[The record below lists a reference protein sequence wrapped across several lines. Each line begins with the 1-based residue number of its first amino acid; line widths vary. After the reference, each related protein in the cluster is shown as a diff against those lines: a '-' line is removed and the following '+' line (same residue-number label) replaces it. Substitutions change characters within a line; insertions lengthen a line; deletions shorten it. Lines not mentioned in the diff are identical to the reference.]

1 MLPRM
6 SRTYAQTTRLCRAF
20 ELFPCYLQVFATRVA
35 TCNVPNL
42 MSQACFWSCNL
53 TIQLARR
60 MAPSPWWSSWGVHA
74 MARPRR
80 GGVQCGHPPA
90 PKTLPRNSNWAW
102 PSFAYLGVACRQ
114 RAEAGQA
121 SSNVDEKRHRLSR
134 FCQVT
139 TTLLSLSLSCSLTLL
154 WGKVD
159 WEALVINDPTQV

>member
-20 ELFPCYLQVFATRVA
+20 ELFPCYLQVFATQVA

-102 PSFAYLGVACRQ
+102 PSFAYLGVACRGE
-114 RAEAGQA
+114 AEGRGRTSQQQCGRETAQIIQI
-121 SSNVDEKRHRLSR
+121 LSGHNNPP
-134 FCQVT
+134 
-139 TTLLSLSLSCSLTLL
+139 LSLSLLQFNA
-154 WGKVD
+154 
-159 WEALVINDPTQV
+159 ALGQG